1 MNISLWPK
9 DQQFI
14 QQQLDQ
20 GRFQSVDEIIHT
32 ALQLLE
38 DQECGNGASSETC
51 YDLLQQAGVIG
62 MVKGGAIDLSTNK
75 QHMEGFGK
83 D

>member
-1 MNISLWPK
+1 MNISLWPE
-9 DQQFI
+9 DRQFI

-20 GRFQSVDEIIHT
+20 RRFQSVDEIIHT

-38 DQECGNGASSETC
+38 NQEYESDASAKTC
-51 YDLLQQAGVIG
+51 YDLLQQAEAIG
-62 MVKGGAIDLSTNK
+62 MVRGGATDLSTNK